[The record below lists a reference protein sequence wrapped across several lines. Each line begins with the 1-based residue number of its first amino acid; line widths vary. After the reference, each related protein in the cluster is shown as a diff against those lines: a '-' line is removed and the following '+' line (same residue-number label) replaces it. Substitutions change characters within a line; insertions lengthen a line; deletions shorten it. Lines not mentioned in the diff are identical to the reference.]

1 MFRRT
6 DESEWS
12 RFAKGGSQDAPDSPP
27 ADAADLPPAAGP
39 PGGGVPRPT
48 MPDVNVTLTRPTPPA
63 PAPPPPSL
71 GSALGDQGETL
82 VGRDSSVEGTIRS
95 DHSIRIQGSAQGE
108 IESKGSVVVEEGAR
122 VNAKVTAAEIVVSG
136 ELNGQVYSSGRVEI
150 RPRGTLTGEI
160 HAPSLVI
167 HEDAIFEGQV
177 QMKGRGGPGDGGD
190 RETSGG
196 APGRR
201 IPSAGTPQGR
211 GAPPAE

>member
-1 MFRRT
+1 
-6 DESEWS
+6 
-12 RFAKGGSQDAPDSPP
+12 
-27 ADAADLPPAAGP
+27 
-39 PGGGVPRPT
+39 

-63 PAPPPPSL
+63 PAPAPPSL
-71 GSALGDQGETL
+71 AAALGDQGETL

-177 QMKGRGGPGDGGD
+177 QMKGRGGPGDSGD
-190 RETSGG
+190 REATGG
-196 APGRR
+196 VPGRR
-201 IPSAGTPQGR
+201 MPSAGTTPQGR
-211 GAPPAE
+211 AAPPAE